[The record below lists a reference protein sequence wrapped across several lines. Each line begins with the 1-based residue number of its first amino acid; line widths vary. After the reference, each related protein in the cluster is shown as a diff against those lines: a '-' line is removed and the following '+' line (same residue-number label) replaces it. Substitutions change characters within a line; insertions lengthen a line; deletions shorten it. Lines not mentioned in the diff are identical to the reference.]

1 LGVKIRLF
9 DGFIAPFVALATLP
23 MKAARMGSMRNM
35 PLTKSILRR
44 AKIFP
49 IVDHYYEPLF
59 NPSALSHDREPRP
72 LPGIDL
78 DLDRQVE
85 LLRQFEP
92 AEALSRIPKGD
103 PGDGSFFMNNLNFE
117 AGDAELWFHVIRHF
131 RPARIVE
138 IGSGHSTRM
147 ARLAIAELERTD
159 PDYRCEHVCIE
170 PYEMPWLEQLGVTVV
185 RKKVEAV
192 GESVF
197 AGLGRNDILFIDS
210 SHIIRPEGDVLTE
223 FLQIIPS
230 LAPGVVVH
238 VHDIFTPRDYP
249 QEWLEHPRFWNEQYL
264 LEAFLTHNGEWEVL
278 LAANQLK
285 HERYDELERVCPHLD
300 PAREPGSFYMRRR
313 G

>member
-1 LGVKIRLF
+1 
-9 DGFIAPFVALATLP
+9 
-23 MKAARMGSMRNM
+23 MGSMRNM
-35 PLTKSILRR
+35 PLTKSILMR

-59 NPSALSHDREPRP
+59 NPSALSHGGEPRA

-85 LLRQFEP
+85 LLRKFEP
-92 AEALSRIPKGD
+92 AEVLSRIPRTD

-147 ARLAIAELERTD
+147 ARMAIAELERAD
-159 PDYRCEHVCIE
+159 PGYRCEHVCIE

-185 RKKVEAV
+185 RKKVEEV
-192 GESVF
+192 GESAF
-197 AGLGRNDILFIDS
+197 AGLARNDILFIDS

-223 FLQIIPS
+223 FLQILPR

-249 QEWLEHPRFWNEQYL
+249 RAWLEHPRFWNEQYL
-264 LEAFLTHNGEWEVL
+264 LEAFLTHNEEWEVL

-285 HERYDELERVCPHLD
+285 HERYEELERLCPHLD
-300 PAREPGSFYMRRR
+300 HGREPGSFYMRRR